1 MRYARAM
8 QGTIFNVL
16 KSAGRYAAANPRLL
30 GEIARNALHGR
41 LTVPLDLLRW
51 ATTLLPPGG
60 STPSDMT
67 VVAQPPA
74 LGLGATANLMGTQLR
89 VDAALLIDALDT
101 STDAFK
107 VTLRVRDLRASV
119 LNNLDGNLAKL
130 LKSGALNLSKPA
142 SLLNFV
148 PKKPPAILEAKEDR
162 FVVDLLKFDQVA
174 NNPTIRKVL
183 ATLTPILSIGEIR
196 TEGDN
201 LIIGLRA
208 SPRGFRDTLAAIR
221 G

>member
-1 MRYARAM
+1 M
-8 QGTIFNVL
+8 IFNVL

-30 GEIARNALHGR
+30 GEIAKNALHGR

-51 ATTLLPPGG
+51 ATTLLPAGD

-74 LGLGATANLMGTQLR
+74 LGLGATANVMGTQIR
-89 VDAALLIDALDT
+89 VDAALIIDGLDT
-101 STDAFK
+101 NSDQFK
-107 VTLRVRDLRASV
+107 VTVRVRDLRASV

-142 SLLNFV
+142 SLLGFV
-148 PKKPPAILEAKEDR
+148 PKKPAAILEAKDDR
-162 FVVDLLKFDQVA
+162 FVIDLLKFDQISE
-174 NNPTIRKVL
+174 NPAIRKAL
-183 ATLTPILSIGEIR
+183 AALTPILSIGEIR

-201 LIIGLRA
+201 LLIGLRA
-208 SPRGFRDTLAAIR
+208 SPRGFRETLVALR
-221 G
+221 N

>member
-1 MRYARAM
+1 MQAM
-8 QGTIFNVL
+8 IFNVL

-30 GEIARNALHGR
+30 GEIAKNALHGR

-51 ATTLLPPGG
+51 ATTLLPAGD

-74 LGLGATANLMGTQLR
+74 LGLGATANVMGTQIR
-89 VDAALLIDALDT
+89 VDAALIIDGLDT
-101 STDAFK
+101 NSDQFK
-107 VTLRVRDLRASV
+107 VTVRVRDLRASV

-142 SLLNFV
+142 SLLGFV
-148 PKKPPAILEAKEDR
+148 PKKPAAILEAKDDR
-162 FVVDLLKFDQVA
+162 FVIDLLKFDQISE
-174 NNPTIRKVL
+174 NPAIRKAL
-183 ATLTPILSIGEIR
+183 AALTPILSIGEIR

-201 LIIGLRA
+201 LLIGLRA
-208 SPRGFRDTLAAIR
+208 SPRGFRETLVALR
-221 G
+221 N